1 MRKTVSEEERTAKK
15 DRSERLKEMRK
26 VLADHELHKGLT
38 PEKFRA
44 ILEDLG
50 PTYVKLGQI
59 MSLHSDIL
67 PKAYCEELTKLN
79 AAVKPM
85 PFSDV
90 EDVLNGTY
98 REPWQSVFESIEET
112 PLGSASIAQVHRAKL
127 LSGEDVIIKV
137 QRKGIYDVMARDI
150 ALLRRAASLI
160 PPVANLKDM
169 IDFPMVLDELWST
182 TQEEMDFLK
191 EAANMEEFAKNNR
204 EVAFVTCP
212 KLYREYT
219 TGRVLVM
226 EYIDGI
232 AVDDKE
238 TLKKEGYDL
247 EEIGRKLVDNFIKQ
261 VMEDGFFH
269 ADPHPGNVKIRDGQI
284 VWIDMGMMGR
294 LTDRDRKYLTEGV
307 LGIATRDIGR
317 IEEAVLALGDFW
329 DKPDRGALYRGIRD
343 LLDSYGDATFGQID
357 IAEVTQDLLEVM
369 KKNKIGLPHGFSMLA
384 RGLTHME
391 GDLAEIA
398 PDINMI
404 EIATARM
411 QTKMRQEFDWKEALQ
426 KGGFEFYTGTQ
437 KAAKIPGLLAEILDD
452 YRHGNTGMNL
462 NLSTSS
468 RLAWLLRKLV
478 RNLVI
483 GIWVMALLIS
493 SSILCTT
500 DMSPK
505 MFGIPALGFLGYLLA
520 FVIVLYVLIKHFI
533 DQISGK

>member
-1 MRKTVSEEERTAKK
+1 MKHTENGEEKISKEERNG
-15 DRSERLKEMRK
+15 RIKEMRQ
-26 VLADHELHKGLT
+26 VLLKHEIHKGLT
-38 PEKFRA
+38 PQKFRA

-67 PKAYCEELTKLN
+67 PKEYCEELTKLN
-79 AAVKPM
+79 SSVTPM

-90 EDVLNGTY
+90 EDVLSGTY
-98 REPWQSVFESIEET
+98 REPWQNIFESIDEK
-112 PLGSASIAQVHRAKL
+112 PLGSASIAQVHKAKL
-127 LSGEDVIIKV
+127 LTGEDVIVKV

-150 ALLRRAASLI
+150 ALLRKAASLI
-160 PPVANLKDM
+160 PPVANLRDM
-169 IDFPMVLDELWST
+169 VDFSMVLDELWST

-191 EAANMEEFAKNNR
+191 EAANMEEFAKNNKD
-204 EVAFVTCP
+204 VAFVTCP
-212 KLYREYT
+212 KLYREFT

-232 AVDDKE
+232 AVDDKK
-238 TLKKEGYDL
+238 TLEEEGYDL

-261 VMEDGFFH
+261 VMDDGFFH
-269 ADPHPGNVKIRDGQI
+269 ADPHPGNVKIRDGKI

-307 LGIATRDIGR
+307 LGIATRDISR
-317 IEEAVLALGDFW
+317 IEEAVLALGEFW

-343 LLDSYGDATFGQID
+343 ILDAYGDATFGQID
-357 IAEVTQDLLEVM
+357 IVQVTQDLLEVM
-369 KKNKIGLPHGFSMLA
+369 KKNKIGMPHGFTMLV

-391 GDLAEIA
+391 GDLADIA
-398 PDINMI
+398 PDINMV

-411 QTKMRQEFDWKEALQ
+411 QTKIMEDFDWKEFLQ
-426 KGGFEFYTGTQ
+426 KGGFDLYTGTQ
-437 KAAKIPGLLAEILDD
+437 KAVKIPGLLAEILDD

-462 NLSTSS
+462 NLNSS
-468 RLAWLLRKLV
+468 ARLAWLLRKLV
-478 RNLVI
+478 RNIVI
-483 GIWVMALLIS
+483 GLWVMALLIS

-505 MFGIPALGFLGYLLA
+505 MFGIPAMGFLGYLLA

-533 DQISGK
+533 DQMNS